1 MDIYTNIN
9 DKISKYINSFN
20 IILADRDTKTFK
32 RVQNL
37 FKKFKFINLNSS
49 FAVNFILEYERID
62 MVIISRKISN
72 LSDIV
77 SRAKRKKINVYILGK
92 DIGSPINENE
102 IENLILKEIKIRKL
116 DKKSKWVDFK
126 DFY

>member
-1 MDIYTNIN
+1 LDIYTNIN